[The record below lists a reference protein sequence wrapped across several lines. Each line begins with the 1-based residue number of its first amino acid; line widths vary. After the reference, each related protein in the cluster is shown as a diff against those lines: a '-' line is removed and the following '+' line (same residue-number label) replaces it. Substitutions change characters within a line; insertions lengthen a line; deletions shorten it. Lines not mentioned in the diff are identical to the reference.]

1 MYSFSGFARKYTV
14 SPKIFCLHGKWT
26 KIWQKQKLLVWDPEN
41 KMTGLKSYIR
51 LIVFLLIGVC
61 GWTGFGGTVL
71 ASAATAKVAVSAS
84 ILPLGDFCRNIGGE
98 QVEVQVLVPPGAS
111 PHVFEPSPTTVAKTM
126 KSRVLVYVGAGL
138 DPWVARL
145 VKIHGAKDFVVVEAV
160 QGIPLIK
167 EVGHH
172 HHDHEKPHEPGHP
185 WPATKEDKKEH
196 FIVAEHSHHQGNPHV
211 WLDPVLAQDI
221 CRRIAQAFIQVDPQH
236 QKQYENNLSAYLG
249 KLEELHQEITKKV
262 ATFRHRDYVTF
273 HPAFAYFSR
282 RYGLREVGV
291 IEAAPGREPSPRHLQ
306 KIITAIKNTGVN
318 AVFAEPQLSPR
329 VAKVIAQEAGVK
341 VLFLDPLGGRPPY
354 GSDYLKLMRH
364 NLAVLAQALQ

>member
-1 MYSFSGFARKYTV
+1 M
-14 SPKIFCLHGKWT
+14 T
-26 KIWQKQKLLVWDPEN
+26 KSN
-41 KMTGLKSYIR
+41 NFIR
-51 LIVFLLIGVC
+51 LIVFLLIGGF
-61 GWTGFGGTVL
+61 GWTGLGGPAL
-71 ASAATAKVAVSAS
+71 ASAAPARVMVSAS

-111 PHVFEPSPTTVAKTM
+111 PHVFEPSPATVAKTM
-126 KSRVLVYVGAGL
+126 ESRVLVYVGAGL

-145 VKIHGAKDFVVVEAV
+145 VKLHGPQDFVVVQAI
-160 QGIPLIK
+160 QGISLIN
-167 EVGHH
+167 EVN
-172 HHDHEKPHEPGHP
+172 PR
-185 WPATKEDKKEH
+185 PATDEERT
-196 FIVAEHSHHQGNPHV
+196 EHSTPSHHLHQQGNPHV

-236 QKQYENNLSAYLG
+236 QEQYDSNLSAYLG
-249 KLEELHQEITKKV
+249 KLAELHQEITQKV
-262 ATFRHRDYVTF
+262 ASFRHRDYVTF

-306 KIITAIKNTGVN
+306 KIINAVRNTGVN

-329 VAKVIAQEAGVK
+329 VATVIAQEAGVK

-354 GSDYLKLMRH
+354 GGDYLKLMRH
-364 NLAVLAQALQ
+364 NLAVLAQTLQ

>member
-160 QGIPLIK
+160 QGIPLITA
-167 EVGHH
+167 VAPQPAA
-172 HHDHEKPHEPGHP
+172 EKDQAG
-185 WPATKEDKKEH
+185 
-196 FIVAEHSHHQGNPHV
+196 HSHPAHHVYQQGNPHV

-221 CRRIAQAFIQVDPQH
+221 CRRIAQAFIQIDPKH
-236 QKQYENNLSAYLG
+236 QKQYDSNLSAYLG